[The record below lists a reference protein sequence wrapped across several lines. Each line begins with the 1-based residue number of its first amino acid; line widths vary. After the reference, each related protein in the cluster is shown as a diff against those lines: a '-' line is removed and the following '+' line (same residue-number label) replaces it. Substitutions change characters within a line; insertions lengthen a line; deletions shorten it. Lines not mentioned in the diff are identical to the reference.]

1 MTKKLLSLLLV
12 LALGA
17 SLGACQNETGID
29 EPPADGGDGI
39 ESPTESPAESPTESP
54 TESPE

>member
-17 SLGACQNETGID
+17 TLGACQNEAGVD
-29 EPPADGGDGI
+29 ETEPADGEATEEPV
-39 ESPTESPAESPTESP
+39 ESPTESPAQ
-54 TESPE
+54 

>member
-17 SLGACQNETGID
+17 TLGACQNEAGLDDT
-29 EPPADGGDGI
+29 EPVEGGEAI
-39 ESPTESPAESPTESP
+39 EEPVESPTESPAE
-54 TESPE
+54 